1 MRIDGLRLDERASI
15 ELRALYRSYGYSP
28 YRVGKFEEYDLYRQN
43 RNFLE
48 SERILTFS
56 DTDGRLLAMRPDV
69 TLSIV
74 KNTLGEEGALKV
86 CYAERVYRVPRG
98 ETGFREIV
106 QTGVEYIGEV
116 DAYATGEVV
125 MLAARSLATISERYA
140 LDVSD
145 MGVVAGVLAG
155 EVLDAAER
163 SELLSLISEKNPH
176 GLSDACERFGVS
188 AYGRRMLSS
197 LLSLY
202 GPMADVLPALE
213 ALGLPPACD
222 GALTSLRALAKMVDA
237 YGLDHI
243 HLDFSVVNDMGYYNG
258 VIMNGFIDGVPAC
271 VLSGG
276 RYDPLLRRMGR
287 AGEAIGFAVY
297 LDQIER
303 YLHKNAAFDVDVLI
317 TYDEGA
323 DPIAVAREA
332 EKAAAEGRSVRVQRG
347 EAGGVS
353 FRERIHIE
361 GGGRQQ

>member
-1 MRIDGLRLDERASI
+1 MRIDELRLDERASI
-15 ELRALYRSYGYSP
+15 ELRALYRAYGYSP
-28 YRVGKFEEYDLYRQN
+28 YRAGKFEEYDLYRQN

-56 DTDGRLLAMRPDV
+56 DTDGRLMAMRPDV

-74 KNTLGEEGALKV
+74 KNTLGEAGTLKV

-106 QTGVEYIGEV
+106 QAGIECIGEV

-125 MLAARSLATISERYA
+125 MLAAKSLAAISERYA

-145 MGVVAGVLAG
+145 MGIVAGVLAG

-176 GLSDACERFGVS
+176 GLAGACERFGVS

-197 LLSLY
+197 LISLY
-202 GPMADVLPALE
+202 GPMADVLTELE

-222 GALTSLRALAKMVDA
+222 GALDNLRALARMVSA
-237 YGLDHI
+237 YGLEHI
-243 HLDFSVVNDMGYYNG
+243 NLDFSVVNDMGYYNG

-287 AGEAIGFAVY
+287 GGEGIGFAVY

-303 YLHKNAAFDVDVLI
+303 YLHAGTAFGVDVLV
-317 TYDEGA
+317 TCDEDT
-323 DPIAVAREA
+323 DPALLAREVERLVA
-332 EKAAAEGRSVRVQRG
+332 SGKSVRVHRG
-347 EAGGVS
+347 ETNGLPFG
-353 FRERIHIE
+353 ERIHIE
-361 GGGRQQ
+361 GGGHRA